1 MLQLVY
7 TSAPRLL
14 EAGKTGF
21 GTVARSRELPASLVA
36 YLERLSSFDRSAGVS
51 EYQFYSEYRMGGTRY
66 RIFSRVADCGVDYT
80 RRTNHIAHHLVTAE
94 GDEEETRMAAST
106 PAGVL
111 QALDGAFLR
120 TWTGNPTWLQ
130 PQELPAVLP
139 LHGNGSWQQACG
151 QPAYARW
158 LANLP
163 KSGCY
168 LTTAKTY
175 SAAQWLELLH
185 EGFLTCPDHGWGMAF
200 TTAKVSTLRSS
211 DFLICC
217 VDAAQTQA
225 GVTLPGHTMAL
236 EIKPGMQVPPAPVA
250 PPTTVAPAP
259 NPGAFVPR
267 PASPAASFGAAP
279 LPPQPDALSSLPTG
293 WNDGPL
299 TSAPVSVPHPAEPA
313 LERRSANM
321 GMYVLGGCV
330 VLSAAILYV
339 GLLPKEQPPQT
350 SPGQS
355 QPAVQ
360 TTPAEQPL
368 ASSPIEKTKPED
380 KEETDTPHRETERPD
395 GEGTP
400 QKDGAADT
408 TAETTDSSAEKS
420 PQKPQDAPSFP
431 MSTSDS
437 EDKADNP
444 PATEANIGNGQ
455 QPCSSAT
462 ASQTSPVSTSS
473 AAPSS
478 NPPPAPAPEPPPSFL
493 EKGLS
498 MALEPKNDKR
508 FSVVLSCSVTREE
521 IVKTFRLTPNCHLYW
536 EDNDSEELEK
546 SRQLT
551 KVIHCNYPV
560 NAELQNKIKNKEQA
574 KEKFEKEIK
583 GYNDKI
589 AKIEA
594 DSQSNVSANASPR
607 FKKNKEESNKKQKDA
622 KLAGINKQIES
633 IQKNLNACTAKL
645 AELKT
650 EAEQAKAEATRA
662 KQEQYRDAKIRISV
676 SERGPNVYI
685 VGFEY
690 VMPENNNAHE

>member
-111 QALDGAFLR
+111 QALAGAFLR

-175 SAAQWLELLH
+175 SAAQWTELLH
-185 EGFLTCPDHGWGMAF
+185 EGFLTCPDHGWGVAF

-236 EIKPGMQVPPAPVA
+236 EIKPGMQAPPAPAAHPTAVA
-250 PPTTVAPAP
+250 SAP
-259 NPGAFVPR
+259 NPAPFVPR
-267 PASPAASFGAAP
+267 PAAPAAPMGAAP
-279 LPPQPDALSSLPTG
+279 LPPQPGAPSSLPTV
-293 WNDGPL
+293 WNDGVQP
-299 TSAPVSVPHPAEPA
+299 SAPIPPQQPAEPA
-313 LERRSANM
+313 AERRSANM

-339 GLLPKEQPPQT
+339 GLSPKEQPQQPPSAQAYPAGQT
-350 SPGQS
+350 
-355 QPAVQ
+355 V
-360 TTPAEQPL
+360 PAEQP
-368 ASSPIEKTKPED
+368 SSSDSTEETKPED
-380 KEETDTPHRETERPD
+380 NKEADNTTVETEQNNGD
-395 GEGTP
+395 GTQHQG
-400 QKDGAADT
+400 GA
-408 TAETTDSSAEKS
+408 
-420 PQKPQDAPSFP
+420 
-431 MSTSDS
+431 SDS
-437 EDKADNP
+437 ENGNDTSEGTTTVALPNEDNGGEKGKNAPAPQVEDKGQPHDASTPAPQETVP
-444 PATEANIGNGQ
+444 PA
-455 QPCSSAT
+455 
-462 ASQTSPVSTSS
+462 
-473 AAPSS
+473 APA
-478 NPPPAPAPEPPPSFL
+478 PDPQPAPAPEPPAPTFM

-498 MALEPKNDKR
+498 VNLEPKDDKK
-508 FSVVLSCSVTREE
+508 FSVVLSCSVTKEE
-521 IVKTFRLTPNCHLYW
+521 VIKTFRLTPNCHLYW
-536 EDNDSEELEK
+536 KDDDSVELEQ
-546 SRQLT
+546 SRQIT
-551 KVIHCNYPV
+551 KAIQCKYPV
-560 NAELQNKIKNKEQA
+560 NAELQNNIKRGERA
-574 KEKFEKEIK
+574 KETLEKEIK
-583 GYNDKI
+583 GYNAQIDQ
-589 AKIEA
+589 IEA
-594 DSQSNVSANASPR
+594 DSRSNVSANASAK
-607 FKKNKEESNKKQKDA
+607 FKKQKEESKKKAIDEQKENIKNAQNKLDA
-622 KLAGINKQIES
+622 CKNKLDS
-633 IQKNLNACTAKL
+633 
-645 AELKT
+645 LKS
-650 EAEQAKAEATRA
+650 EAEQAKTKATRA
-662 KQEQYRDAKIRISV
+662 KQEQYGNAKVRITV
-676 SERGPNVYI
+676 SEKGPNVYI

-690 VMPENNNAHE
+690 VMPEKQ

>member
-111 QALDGAFLR
+111 QALAGAFLR

-175 SAAQWLELLH
+175 SAAQWAELLH
-185 EGFLTCPDHGWGMAF
+185 EGFLTCPDHGWGVAF

-236 EIKPGMQVPPAPVA
+236 EIKPGMQAPPAPAAHPTAVA
-250 PPTTVAPAP
+250 SAP
-259 NPGAFVPR
+259 NPASFVPR
-267 PASPAASFGAAP
+267 PAAPAAPMGAAP
-279 LPPQPDALSSLPTG
+279 LPPQPGAPSSLPTG
-293 WNDGPL
+293 WNDGVQP
-299 TSAPVSVPHPAEPA
+299 SAPIPPQQPAEPA
-313 LERRSANM
+313 AERRSANM

-339 GLLPKEQPPQT
+339 GLSPKEQPQQPPSAQ
-350 SPGQS
+350 P
-355 QPAVQ
+355 QPAGQAQPTV
-360 TTPAEQPL
+360 TTAPAEQPQTTDTT
-368 ASSPIEKTKPED
+368 EETKPED
-380 KEETDTPHRETERPD
+380 NKEADNTTVETEQNNGD
-395 GEGTP
+395 GTQHQG
-400 QKDGAADT
+400 GA
-408 TAETTDSSAEKS
+408 
-420 PQKPQDAPSFP
+420 
-431 MSTSDS
+431 SDS
-437 EDKADNP
+437 ENGNDTSEGTTTVALPNEDNGGEKGKTAPAPQVEDKGQPHDASTPAPQETVP
-444 PATEANIGNGQ
+444 PAAPAPEP
-455 QPCSSAT
+455 QPA
-462 ASQTSPVSTSS
+462 
-473 AAPSS
+473 
-478 NPPPAPAPEPPPSFL
+478 PAPAPEPPAPTFM

-498 MALEPKNDKR
+498 VNLEPKDDKK

-521 IVKTFRLTPNCHLYW
+521 VVKTFRLTPNCHLYW
-536 EDNDSEELEK
+536 KDDDSVELEQ
-546 SRQLT
+546 SRQIT
-551 KVIHCNYPV
+551 KAIQCKYPV
-560 NAELQNKIKNKEQA
+560 NAELQNKIKKSEQA
-574 KEKFEKEIK
+574 KETLEKEIK
-583 GYNDKI
+583 GYNAQI
-589 AKIEA
+589 AQIEA
-594 DSQSNVSANASPR
+594 DSQSNVSANASAK
-607 FKKNKEESNKKQKDA
+607 FKKNKEEKNKKQKEA
-622 KLAGINKQIES
+622 KIDKINKQIEP
-633 IQKNLNACTAKL
+633 IQARLDTCTAKL
-645 AELKT
+645 AEYKAA
-650 EAEQAKAEATRA
+650 AEQAKVDATRA
-662 KQEQYRDAKIRISV
+662 KQEQYREAKVRITV
-676 SERGPNVYI
+676 SEKGPNVYI
-685 VGFEY
+685 VEY
-690 VMPENNNAHE
+690 IMPEKQ